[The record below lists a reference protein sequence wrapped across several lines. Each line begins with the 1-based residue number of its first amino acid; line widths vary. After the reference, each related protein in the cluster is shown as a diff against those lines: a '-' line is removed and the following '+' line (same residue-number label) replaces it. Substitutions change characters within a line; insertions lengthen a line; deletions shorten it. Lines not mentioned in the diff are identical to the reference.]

1 MFDGIRVSP
10 ASLVQ
15 QFLQGAAVVERL
27 LDLWDELVRNVDAD
41 ASPFDPAIEDVAGVL
56 VAPRTCLAVFA
67 DAGAPSETER
77 PERGWPE
84 ACRLCPEPA
93 LDLARGLTLARHT
106 VYVPQRTHTVKHKPL
121 SCDSIGHSAFCDR
134 N

>member
-1 MFDGIRVSP
+1 MLDGIRVSP

-41 ASPFDPAIEDVAGVL
+41 ASPFDPAIEDMAGVL
-56 VAPRTCLAVFA
+56 VAARTRLAVFA
-67 DAGAPSETER
+67 DAGAPSETQR

-84 ACRLCPEPA
+84 ACRLRAEPA
-93 LDLARGLTLARHT
+93 LDLGRGFTRARHV
-106 VYVPQRTHTVKHKPL
+106 VYVP
-121 SCDSIGHSAFCDR
+121 
-134 N
+134 